1 MSIPENIVIKIN
13 SLNQSLPPVIKVN
26 NKIFKVQEK

>member
-1 MSIPENIVIKIN
+1 MSIPENIVIKLS
-13 SLNQSLPPVIKVN
+13 SLNENLPPIIKVN

>member
-1 MSIPENIVIKIN
+1 MTMPENIVIKIS
-13 SLNQSLPPVIKVN
+13 SLNQSLPPIIKIN

>member
-1 MSIPENIVIKIN
+1 MSILEEIVIKIN
-13 SLNQSLPPVIKVN
+13 SLNENIPPVIKVN